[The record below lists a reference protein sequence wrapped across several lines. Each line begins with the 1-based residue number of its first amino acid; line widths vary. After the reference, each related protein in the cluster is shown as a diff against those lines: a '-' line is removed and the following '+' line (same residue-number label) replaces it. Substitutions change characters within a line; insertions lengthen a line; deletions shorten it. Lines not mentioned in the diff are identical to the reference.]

1 MNILLVDR
9 YPLFRD
15 GLKTR
20 LKASY
25 PQSLTVVESA
35 SVAEARRSLSLSP
48 NPFDLILLDLQ
59 LDDTCGVD
67 SLICIKRFAG
77 RCPIVVLTADDEN
90 STAKLCIDNGAR
102 GFLSKRSSVQNLL
115 LAIQQVLAG
124 QVLCPLQPAISARN
138 EQSAHGSEASILA
151 HLSKRQREVLGLLL
165 QGKPN
170 KSISNHMDI
179 SQNTVKAHL
188 SAIFKVLGASNR
200 TEVVYFAAR
209 AGLPLE

>member
-9 YPLFRD
+9 YPLFRE
-15 GLKTR
+15 GLTTR

-25 PQSLTVVESA
+25 PQTLRIIETTSVV
-35 SVAEARRSLSLSP
+35 EARRSLSS
-48 NPFDLILLDLQ
+48 NTFDLILLDLQ
-59 LDDTCGVD
+59 LDDTHGVD
-67 SLICIKRFAG
+67 SLICIKRFAAS
-77 RCPIVVLTADDEN
+77 CPIVVLTADDEQ
-90 STAKLCIDNGAR
+90 STTKLCIDNGAV
-102 GFLSKRSSVQNLL
+102 GFLSKRSSVQNVLHG
-115 LAIQQVLAG
+115 IQQALTG
-124 QVLCPLQPAISARN
+124 QSLSPIPPLMP
-138 EQSAHGSEASILA
+138 EQYDQSIADDSILL
-151 HLSKRQREVLGLLL
+151 HLSKRQREVLNLLL

-170 KSISNHMDI
+170 KSISTHMDI

>member
-1 MNILLVDR
+1 MNILLIDGF
-9 YPLFRD
+9 PLFRE
-15 GLKTR
+15 GIKAL
-20 LKASY
+20 LKANY
-25 PQSLTVVESA
+25 PQSLTVVETA
-35 SVAEARRSLSLSP
+35 SVAEARRSLSLSS
-48 NPFDLILLDLQ
+48 NSFDLILLDLQ
-59 LDDTCGVD
+59 LDDTHGVD

-77 RCPIVVLTADDEN
+77 RSPIVVLAADGEQ
-90 STAKLCIDNGAR
+90 SITQLCINNGAA
-102 GFLSKRSSVQNLL
+102 GFLSKRTSATNLL
-115 LAIQQVLAG
+115 IAIQRVLAG
-124 QVLCPLQPAISARN
+124 KVYIPMVPAIPERS
-138 EQSAHGSEASILA
+138 SERSFGHESILA
-151 HLSKRQREVLGLLL
+151 RLSKRQREVLGLLL